1 MGIETTSEVSDFQKD
16 LKAVVLPHLIEI
28 KRLENIARGN
38 LERNGD
44 KVNLENHR
52 GVYTDLLTEHE
63 GLFEDINNVRSK
75 YGRDIDEDLKKGLEK
90 EVTNLEAI
98 REPPK
103 SIVAMDKIRRKT
115 PVLANYV
122 ADRAHEYLS
131 LSNRYLTLLANYI
144 GVKGVDLENTSTF
157 STDSESTAR
166 DFRFKQ
172 KDELPYDRK
181 FAPGLANE
189 LFSLASGDGFEG
201 HHAQKLILEYETPF
215 LNCDMKPEQHEY
227 VSDVIKRIK
236 RLGEKQHVG
245 KEDTLVSEMI
255 SAANMLT
262 SYGKGHN

>member
-1 MGIETTSEVSDFQKD
+1 MGIETTSEVSDLQKD
-16 LKAVVLPHLIEI
+16 LSAAVLPRLITI
-28 KRLENIARGN
+28 KRLENIAQGN
-38 LERNGD
+38 LDRNAG
-44 KVNLENHR
+44 KVALDHHR
-52 GVYTDLLTEHE
+52 HVYVDLLTEYE
-63 GLFEDINNVRSK
+63 SLFEDINRISSRYRK
-75 YGRDIDEDLKKGLEK
+75 DIDEDLKKGLEK
-90 EVTNLEAI
+90 AATNLEAI
-98 REPPK
+98 RKPPRD
-103 SIVAMDKIRRKT
+103 IILMDKIRKKT
-115 PVLANYV
+115 PVLADYV
-122 ADRAHEYLS
+122 ANRAYEYFS
-131 LSNRYLTLLANYI
+131 LSDRYLTLLANYV
-144 GVKGVDLENTSTF
+144 GVKGVDLENTSTL
-157 STDSESTAR
+157 STGPESTAQ